1 MFDAI
6 VPTYDVLNR
15 LMSMGMDVGWR
26 RRAVALC
33 LRDRPSLALDV
44 GTGTGDLVRM
54 LAAGMAAGGRAVGVD
69 FSLRMLRTARLTAA
83 RPVEA
88 FVAADALELP
98 FERGRMDAMVTAFT
112 LRNVRDL
119 KSALS
124 SFARV
129 LRPGGRLVIL
139 EMTPMGGGPFP
150 RLFRF
155 YFGKIVP
162 LFGRL
167 ISGHPFAYSY
177 LPDSVRRFPSAEDL
191 ARMIADAGFDDVSF
205 TRHGLGSVAIHQAM
219 RGP

>member
-129 LRPGGRLVIL
+129 LKSIFSDCGVACRDSSYWRVCGS
-139 EMTPMGGGPFP
+139 
-150 RLFRF
+150 
-155 YFGKIVP
+155 
-162 LFGRL
+162 
-167 ISGHPFAYSY
+167 ISGA
-177 LPDSVRRFPSAEDL
+177 RTITIGRFEICANRCAPRS
-191 ARMIADAGFDDVSF
+191 
-205 TRHGLGSVAIHQAM
+205 
-219 RGP
+219 